1 MKTFRDAIGREWQ
14 ITLNIYTLTRIR
26 DGVGLNLARPGQD
39 LAGVIGDDLT
49 FAAILWEMVRDQAK
63 QLGLLQEQ
71 FLASLTG
78 EVLEQAKSLF
88 VEELVSFFPKLR
100 PVMET
105 LRQIEDTYNQAL
117 VAEME
122 RLKVE
127 AADPEK
133 IREQIRR
140 QIEQEMTKVG

>member
-1 MKTFRDAIGREWQ
+1 MKTFRDAVGREWQ
-14 ITLNIYTLTRIR
+14 IALNIHTLTRIR

-39 LAGVIGDDLT
+39 LAGVICDDLT
-49 FAAILWEMVRDQAK
+49 FAAILWEIVRDQAK
-63 QLGLLQEQ
+63 QLGLSQEQ
-71 FLASLTG
+71 FLTALTG
-78 EVLEQAKSLF
+78 EILEQAKPLF

-100 PVMET
+100 PIMET
-105 LRQIEDTYNQAL
+105 MRQIEDTYNQAL

>member
-105 LRQIEDTYNQAL
+105 MRQIEETYSQAL

-122 RLKVE
+122 RLKAE
-127 AADPEK
+127 AQDPEK

-140 QIEQEMTKVG
+140 QIEQEMKAG